1 MNRTLPA
8 LALLTLTACGGAQRL
23 DRSAPAAYTATTA
36 QMARE
41 LAGPDTIIVRSD
53 LELQLT
59 RARDGERFTIAL
71 QSPWAWCQTEP
82 DDCDD
87 GTKRYLQ
94 QALDRA
100 AIAEGGHVDPDAPAE
115 P

>member
-1 MNRTLPA
+1 MIRTA
-8 LALLTLTACGGAQRL
+8 LAITLLTLPACGGAQRL

-41 LAGPDTIIVRSD
+41 LSGPDTIIVRSD

-59 RARDGERFTIAL
+59 RARDGEKFAISL
-71 QSPWAWCQTEP
+71 QSPWSWCRTEP

-87 GTKRYLQ
+87 GTKRFLQ

-100 AIAEGGHVDPDAPAE
+100 AIAEGGHVDPDAPSQY
-115 P
+115 